1 MLKFDEQKQIDSVNG
16 ALALRPQIEE
26 IVDGIC
32 AKGYDRIVYLGIG
45 GTWASAMQ
53 AEYHANELS
62 DLPVYSLNA
71 AVYNTCGD
79 KRITKDSVIVI
90 SSVSGNTVEVVAA
103 MEKLNELG
111 CTSIG
116 FIDVADAP
124 LAKAVTHC
132 ITYPENEQL
141 KFFMVA
147 DRFMQNAGQFPQYD
161 EYYAQ
166 MDANF
171 AQDLVEVGR
180 MSDDFARE
188 FAEKHHDDAMH
199 YFVGGGVQGGS
210 TYSYA
215 MCYWEEQHW
224 IRTKSITPAEF
235 FHGMLEVVD
244 RDTNVTVFLA
254 EDSSRPL
261 SERVCAFL
269 PRICANYTFIDSK
282 DYPMPGISDEYRG
295 YFSHLVTH
303 AVTNRI
309 DVHIEKINCHPVD
322 IRRYYRQ
329 LDY

>member
-16 ALALRPQIEE
+16 ALTLRPQIEE